1 MLYNNL
7 ISAGRLYKFR
17 YKSIRLR
24 IKTPKPA
31 VIIKTA
37 FDGLDNRYRKKP

>member
-1 MLYNNL
+1 MLHINL
-7 ISAGRLYKFR
+7 IIAERLYKFR

-31 VIIKTA
+31 IIIKTA